1 MFHQIEKQKPALDLE
16 GRRTFLDPNLMENLN
31 RHLYSFGTYSVDV
44 AERQLLR
51 AGDCVALPPKVFDTL
66 LVLVENRGRILE
78 KDVLMNK
85 IWPDSFVEES
95 SLAQYIFQLRKALGD
110 DASEHRFIETIPKRG
125 YRFIASVQEEFCP
138 LPLYANGSA
147 VMTVESL
154 PLVTSLIAAQETAP
168 SPVSANPA
176 LKTLIHRPTSPPI
189 SLPNKLRL
197 LNLGWAAMMSVTVLA
212 SLIVGGIWLT
222 RNYAETLTPPTPV
235 QITKLTSTGRAIAP
249 AISPDGKYVTYIADD
264 LGKQSLWLRQT
275 ETLSNVQILPPADVS
290 FQGLTFSPD
299 GNYLYYVIYK
309 MPKHIG
315 VLYRVPILGGT
326 SQKVVEDVDTAIT
339 FAPDGQRFAFVRQ
352 YPATLETA
360 VVIAH
365 TDGSHEQKLATR
377 KSPKTFSMD
386 GLSWSPNGELI
397 AVASGNTGAS
407 GPSMQLVGLRLKDGG
422 EECLS
427 VTAWGNLKQVVWRK
441 DGRGLMAIGWQQS
454 AAVMANQIWYIPY
467 PDGEPRRVTNDL
479 INYSGL
485 SIAADTGKV
494 VTTQSTKVSRLWLVP
509 ENKTEQATQ
518 TASVGIDNFSEKLG
532 LNWLSDQ
539 KLIYGSRASGNA
551 DLWLMDADGN
561 NQKQLT
567 VDTTLEG
574 QPTVTADGRFIAFLS
589 NRAGTYN
596 IWRMNA
602 DGSHLQRLTNGPWE
616 NTPSFSPD
624 GKWIVYN
631 GVFQSKPV
639 LWKIPAE
646 GGTPVQ
652 LTNDVSVR
660 PSVSP
665 DGKMVAHLHLDE
677 KSQRM
682 KLAVVPM
689 EGESQVKMFETSIPE
704 PHIVNWSPDGRM
716 VTYVDTHDGVSNI
729 WGQPLDGSPSKPLTH
744 FKSDHIFRF
753 AWSPDGKKL
762 ACERG
767 FYINDVVLIS
777 NFS

>member
-1 MFHQIEKQKPALDLE
+1 
-16 GRRTFLDPNLMENLN
+16 MENPN
-31 RHLYSFGTYSVDV
+31 RHLYSFGHYSVDV

-51 AGDCVALPPKVFDTL
+51 AGECVALPPKVFDTL

-78 KDVLMNK
+78 KDLLMNK

-138 LPLYANGSA
+138 PPLHRSV

-154 PLVTSLIAAQETAP
+154 PPVTSLIAAQEPAP
-168 SPVSANPA
+168 AAIPATSASPVNPLLSAQH
-176 LKTLIHRPTSPPI
+176 LSSPPI
-189 SLPNKLRL
+189 PLQTKLRL
-197 LNLGWAAMMSVTVLA
+197 LNLGWAVIMSVTVLA

-222 RNYAETLTPPTPV
+222 RNYAETLTPTAPV

-264 LGKQSLWLRQT
+264 LGKQSLWIRQT

-326 SQKVVEDVDTAIT
+326 SQKVLEDVDTAVT

-352 YPATLETA
+352 YPATMETA
-360 VVIAH
+360 VVIAN
-365 TDGSHEQKLATR
+365 TDGSNEQKLASR

-407 GPSMQLVGLRLKDGG
+407 GPSMQLVGLRVKDGG

-454 AAVMANQIWYIPY
+454 AAAMANQIWYIPY
-467 PDGEPRRVTNDL
+467 PSGEPRRVTNDL

-509 ENKTEQATQ
+509 ENNSEQATQ
-518 TASVGIDNFSEKLG
+518 AASVGIDNFSEKLG

-551 DLWLMDADGN
+551 DLWSMDADGK

-567 VDTTLEG
+567 VDTALEG

-652 LTNDVSVR
+652 LTDDVSVR
-660 PSVSP
+660 PAVSP

-677 KSQRM
+677 RSQRM

-689 EGESQVKMFETSIPE
+689 EGESNVKMFETSIPE

-729 WGQPLDGSPSKPLTH
+729 WGQPLDGSPSKPLTR
-744 FKSDHIFRF
+744 FKSDNIFRF

>member
-1 MFHQIEKQKPALDLE
+1 
-16 GRRTFLDPNLMENLN
+16 MENPN
-31 RHLYSFGTYSVDV
+31 RHIYSFGHYSVDV

-51 AGDCVALPPKVFDTL
+51 AGECVSLPPKVFDTL

-78 KDVLMNK
+78 KDLLMNK

-125 YRFIASVQEEFCP
+125 YRFIAPVQEEFCP
-138 LPLYANGSA
+138 TPLPTNGSV

-154 PLVTSLIAAQETAP
+154 PPVTSLIAAQEAAPAPTSTAAA
-168 SPVSANPA
+168 SPVKSLPLAHH
-176 LKTLIHRPTSPPI
+176 LTSPPVP
-189 SLPNKLRL
+189 LQTKLRL
-197 LNLGWAAMMSVTVLA
+197 LNLGWAVIMSVTVLA
-212 SLIVGGIWLT
+212 SLVVGGIWLT
-222 RNYAETLTPPTPV
+222 RNYAETLTPTVPV

-264 LGKQSLWLRQT
+264 LGKQSLWIRQT

-309 MPKHIG
+309 TPKHIG
-315 VLYRVPILGGT
+315 VLHRVPILGGT
-326 SQKVVEDVDTAIT
+326 SQKVLEDVDTAIT

-352 YPATLETA
+352 YPATMETA
-360 VVIAH
+360 VVIAN
-365 TDGSHEQKLATR
+365 TDGSNEQKLASR

-407 GPSMQLVGLRLKDGG
+407 GPSMQLVGLRVKDGG

-427 VTAWGNLKQVVWRK
+427 ATAWGNLKQVVWQK
-441 DGRGLMAIGWQQS
+441 DGRALMAIGWQQS
-454 AAVMANQIWYIPY
+454 AAVMANQIWHIPY
-467 PDGEPRRVTNDL
+467 PSGEPRRVTNDL

-509 ENKTEQATQ
+509 ENNVEQATQ
-518 TASVGIDNFSEKLG
+518 AASVGIDNFSEKLG

-551 DLWLMDADGN
+551 DLWLMDTDGK

-567 VDTTLEG
+567 VDTALEG

-602 DGSHLQRLTNGPWE
+602 DGSHLQRLTDGPWE

-631 GVFQSKPV
+631 GVFQAKPV

-646 GGTPVQ
+646 GGTPVR
-652 LTNDVSVR
+652 LTNEVSVR
-660 PSVSP
+660 PAVSP

-677 KSQRM
+677 QSQRM
-682 KLAVVPM
+682 KLAVVPL
-689 EGESQVKMFETSIPE
+689 EGEPQVKMFETTIPE

-729 WGQPLDGSPSKPLTH
+729 WGQPLDGSPSKPLTR
-744 FKSDHIFRF
+744 FKSDNIFRF

>member
-1 MFHQIEKQKPALDLE
+1 MQNP
-16 GRRTFLDPNLMENLN
+16 N
-31 RHLYSFGTYSVDV
+31 RHIYSFGQYSVDV

-51 AGDCVALPPKVFDTL
+51 AGESVALPPKVFDTL
-66 LVLVENRGRILE
+66 LVLVENCGRILE

-125 YRFIASVQEEFCP
+125 YRFIAPVQAELGTPTP
-138 LPLYANGSA
+138 LLHAHGSA
-147 VMTVESL
+147 VVTAEYL
-154 PLVTSLIAAQETAP
+154 PQTTPLVAIAMPTVPVRTNFRSPLKSFTAAHSPSSSLVPFQ
-168 SPVSANPA
+168 S
-176 LKTLIHRPTSPPI
+176 KWRLINT
-189 SLPNKLRL
+189 
-197 LNLGWAAMMSVTVLA
+197 GWAAMMSVTVLA
-212 SLIVGGIWLT
+212 ALIVGGIWLT
-222 RNYAETLTPPTPV
+222 RNYADARITPTPV

-249 AISPDGKYVTYIADD
+249 AISPDGKYVIYIADD
-264 LGKQSLWLRQT
+264 LGKQSLWIRQT
-275 ETLSNVQILPPADVS
+275 ETLSNVQILAPADVS

-326 SQKVVEDVDTAIT
+326 SQKVLEDVDTAIT

-360 VVIAH
+360 VVIAQ
-365 TDGSHEQKLATR
+365 TDGSNEQKLATR
-377 KSPKTFSMD
+377 KSPKMFAID
-386 GLSWSPNGELI
+386 GLSWAPNGELI
-397 AVASGNTGAS
+397 AVASSNTGAT
-407 GPSMQLVGLRLKDGG
+407 GPSMQLVGIRVKDGG

-427 VTAWGNLKQVVWRK
+427 AKAWGNLKQVVWRN
-441 DGRGLMAIGWQQS
+441 DGRGLMVIGWQQS

-485 SIAADTGKV
+485 SLAADTGKV
-494 VTTQSTKVSRLWLVP
+494 VTTQSTKVSRMWLVP
-509 ENKTEQATQ
+509 ENDVAQATQ
-518 TASVGIDNFSEKLG
+518 AASVGIDNFSEKLG
-532 LNWLSDQ
+532 LNWLSNG

-574 QPTVTADGRFIAFLS
+574 QPTVTADGRYIAFLS

-631 GVFQSKPV
+631 GVFQEKPV

-646 GGTPVQ
+646 GGTPVR
-652 LTNDVSVR
+652 LTGDVSIR
-660 PSVSP
+660 PAVSP
-665 DGKMVAHLHLDE
+665 DGKMVAHLHLDAQ
-677 KSQRM
+677 SQRM

-689 EGESQVKMFETSIPE
+689 EGASQVKMFATSIPE

-744 FKSDHIFRF
+744 FKSDNIFRF